1 MKTYKVTV
9 CVVAYETYE
18 VEAESPESAEDNILD
33 GCVDLISQEVSEFD
47 VIEIKEAQHDNII
60 RFSL

>member
-47 VIEIKEAQHDNII
+47 VIEIKEA
-60 RFSL
+60 